1 MKKMFITERSIEEYR
16 KIFIKEEKG
25 RLTVEKYVRDM
36 KKFYDYA
43 KENVSVSSSLLTISI
58 ILKAQGI
65 IKYQVLIH
73 FLHLLIIILKL

>member
-16 KIFIKEEKG
+16 KILIKEEKG
-25 RLTVEKYVRDM
+25 RITVEKYVRDM
-36 KKFYDYA
+36 KKIYMLR
-43 KENVSVSSSLLTISI
+43 ENVSVSSWLLTISI

>member
-1 MKKMFITERSIEEYR
+1 MFITERSIEEYR
-16 KIFIKEEKG
+16 KILIKEEKG

-36 KKFYDYA
+36 KSSMNMLR
-43 KENVSVSSSLLTISI
+43 ENVSVSSWLLTISI